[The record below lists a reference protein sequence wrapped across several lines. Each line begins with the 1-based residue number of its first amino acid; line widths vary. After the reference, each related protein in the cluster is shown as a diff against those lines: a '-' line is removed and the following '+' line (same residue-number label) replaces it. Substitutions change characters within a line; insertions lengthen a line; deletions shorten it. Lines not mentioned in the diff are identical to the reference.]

1 MYSHIGSNKDYR
13 SQKTPIKV
21 DKNTMYFSLML
32 EYQITKG
39 QSIKATT
46 KIFIKPL

>member
-21 DKNTMYFSLML
+21 DKNNMYFPLML
-32 EYQITKG
+32 ESQITIG
-39 QSIKATT
+39 QLIKTTTNISIKH
-46 KIFIKPL
+46 L